1 MRKTLKEW
9 RASLDLTQE
18 QIADKTGISRQHY
31 NRIENNPYSANVSTL
46 DRIAVALG
54 ITVNDIFFK
63 DKYDK

>member
-9 RASLDLTQE
+9 RASLNLTQE